1 LTYKTFKKAPIVS
14 LKLQPVILFDGQQ
27 ATLLEAL
34 EEKKVMIF
42 SECRNGFC
50 GACKTQVL
58 AGEVT
63 YIKEPIA
70 SLNKDECLPCCC
82 IPKTDLSLNLST
94 EGVELIA
101 RPLCATALK
110 AKRLESRANHPS
122 SQTKKPK
129 SSVSQRNTA

>member
-1 LTYKTFKKAPIVS
+1 MTCKLFKKAPIVS
-14 LKLQPVILFDGQQ
+14 LNLQPVILFDGQQ
-27 ATLLEAL
+27 PTLLEAL
-34 EEKKVMIF
+34 EQKKVNIF

-58 AGEVT
+58 SGEVS

-70 SLNKDECLPCCC
+70 SLKADECLPCCC

-101 RPLCATALK
+101 RPLSATSLN
-110 AKRLESRANHPS
+110 LF
-122 SQTKKPK
+122 
-129 SSVSQRNTA
+129 

>member
-1 LTYKTFKKAPIVS
+1 MTYKTFTKAPIIS

-34 EEKKVMIF
+34 EDKKVKIF

-70 SLNKDECLPCCC
+70 SLKQDECLPCCC

-101 RPLCATALK
+101 RPLCATAVKKKVLQ
-110 AKRLESRANHPS
+110 SRTNQEAI
-122 SQTKKPK
+122 QTNK
-129 SSVSQRNTA
+129 SNLSISQRDTA

>member
-34 EEKKVMIF
+34 EEKKIKIF

-58 AGEVT
+58 AGEVS

-94 EGVELIA
+94 EGVEFIA
-101 RPLCATALK
+101 RPLCAT
-110 AKRLESRANHPS
+110 
-122 SQTKKPK
+122 TFKKK
-129 SSVSQRNTA
+129 TSVHS